1 MAEGS
6 TPEERTEDPTP
17 KRMEQLRKD
26 GAIHFSTEL
35 AQVLSL
41 IAGFLALRL
50 IWKNL
55 FRDILYLMQSCFT
68 QIKDTTPLD
77 YKKIYDGTLS
87 IIYLIGPSIFIQLVI
102 VAVVVIFTV
111 MLQTQWN
118 IKEKKIDIK
127 FSNLNP
133 INGIKKIFSIN
144 GIVNTL
150 KSLLKLALIIP
161 IGYFG
166 LKSFAPSMV
175 MLMHRSIKEVFSFT
189 GDAMATL
196 FWRISYILIA
206 LAIFDYFWGKHQ
218 WLKVNRMTKEEV
230 KDERKAVEGDEA
242 TKRKIQSKGL
252 QRIAQRIF
260 QSVPQADVVIT
271 NPTHFAVALKYD
283 KEKAPAPI
291 VIAKGQD
298 YLAQRI
304 KEIAREHNVPIIE
317 RKPLARAL
325 YASVEV
331 GQQIPRELFKAVAQ
345 VLAYVYKLKK
355 PSRRTA

>member
-26 GAIHFSTEL
+26 GGVHVSTEL

-50 IWKNL
+50 VWKGL
-55 FRDILYLMQSCFT
+55 FEDIIFLMQSAFAR
-68 QIKDTTPLD
+68 IKDTTQID
-77 YKKIYDGTLS
+77 YKEVYEGTLS
-87 IIYLIGPSIFIQLVI
+87 IIYLIGPKIFLQLMV
-102 VAVVVIFTV
+102 VAVVVTLAI
-111 MLQTQWN
+111 MIQTKWN
-118 IKEKKIDIK
+118 VKEKKIDIK

-133 INGIKKIFSIN
+133 INGIKKIFSVN

-150 KSLLKLALIIP
+150 KSLAKLALIIP

-175 MLMHRSIKEVFSFT
+175 MLMHHSIKEVFSFT

-196 FWRISYILIA
+196 FWRISYVLIA

-230 KDERKAVEGDEA
+230 KDERKAIEGDEA

-291 VIAKGQD
+291 VVAKGQD

-325 YASVEV
+325 YASVDV
-331 GQQIPRELFKAVAQ
+331 GQQIPKELFKAVAQ
-345 VLAYVYKLKK
+345 VLAYVYKLR
-355 PSRRTA
+355 PHRRTA